1 MESGGHWNGRKR
13 KTDHTQNLRTHL
25 VAMATNTAIQG
36 LPLEIV
42 EEVLKQVDLTTLGNV
57 CQTCSTYTRLSDALW
72 TSHCLRLYS
81 AEFWTRAQLRPPQ
94 FSLPLEGPMHELKR
108 LVQWKALIY
117 PEVWPESNF
126 FVFWESQSDPVN
138 IEDT

>member
-1 MESGGHWNGRKR
+1 
-13 KTDHTQNLRTHL
+13 
-25 VAMATNTAIQG
+25 MATNTAIRG

-57 CQTCSTYTRLSDALW
+57 CQTCSTYTWLSDALW
-72 TSHCLRLYS
+72 TTHCLRLYS
-81 AEFWTRAQLRPPQ
+81 VEFWTRARARPVQ

-117 PEVWPESNF
+117 PEVWSESKF
-126 FVFWESQSDPVN
+126 FAYWESQSAPVN
-138 IEDT
+138 IEDA